1 MDKFILITGGTK
13 GIGKA
18 VASCL
23 GKAGYNLILTY
34 ASDQAAAEEVRSELV
49 GRFDI
54 QVSILRADISDR
66 NTIGVID
73 SFLEENR
80 LRLDG
85 LVFNAGMTCRDPFE
99 ELSFED
105 WERVFFANIHFPVF
119 LLQKI
124 VGRINKGG
132 SIVFTGSLMGIQPHS
147 VSLAYGVTKS
157 AVHALVKNMVKFL
170 VPYELRV
177 NAVAPGFV
185 DTEWQKTKP
194 AEIRRNIENKVS
206 LGRFCDPD
214 ELFYHDNLT
223 YNICGIL
230 LLVFANILDCVDGQL
245 ARLTGIKSAIG
256 RILDGFAGDIWFASI
271 YIGFAL
277 RLSHDYGTDWFFA
290 LAVLSGLS
298 HLVQAN
304 ITDYYKTLHLY
315 FISKDKGSEFQSLE
329 QVEAK
334 HKEMKYGINKFFYF
348 LYRWYT
354 MLQVKATPTLQSM
367 LQNLHAKYGD
377 NIPENIRVDFRKQSR
392 HLMRYI
398 DLLTFN
404 GRTMV
409 MFVIVLTG
417 QVWAYYLYEI
427 IVLNIVLAIVMR
439 KHEKMCA
446 SFLG

>member
-1 MDKFILITGGTK
+1 M
-13 GIGKA
+13 
-18 VASCL
+18 
-23 GKAGYNLILTY
+23 
-34 ASDQAAAEEVRSELV
+34 
-49 GRFDI
+49 
-54 QVSILRADISDR
+54 
-66 NTIGVID
+66 
-73 SFLEENR
+73 
-80 LRLDG
+80 
-85 LVFNAGMTCRDPFE
+85 
-99 ELSFED
+99 
-105 WERVFFANIHFPVF
+105 
-119 LLQKI
+119 
-124 VGRINKGG
+124 
-132 SIVFTGSLMGIQPHS
+132 
-147 VSLAYGVTKS
+147 
-157 AVHALVKNMVKFL
+157 
-170 VPYELRV
+170 
-177 NAVAPGFV
+177 
-185 DTEWQKTKP
+185 
-194 AEIRRNIENKVS
+194 
-206 LGRFCDPD
+206 
-214 ELFYHDNLT
+214 
-223 YNICGIL
+223 
-230 LLVFANILDCVDGQL
+230 LVFANILDCVDGQL

-367 LQNLHAKYGD
+367 LQNLHVKYGD

>member
-1 MDKFILITGGTK
+1 M
-13 GIGKA
+13 
-18 VASCL
+18 
-23 GKAGYNLILTY
+23 
-34 ASDQAAAEEVRSELV
+34 
-49 GRFDI
+49 
-54 QVSILRADISDR
+54 
-66 NTIGVID
+66 
-73 SFLEENR
+73 
-80 LRLDG
+80 
-85 LVFNAGMTCRDPFE
+85 
-99 ELSFED
+99 
-105 WERVFFANIHFPVF
+105 
-119 LLQKI
+119 
-124 VGRINKGG
+124 
-132 SIVFTGSLMGIQPHS
+132 
-147 VSLAYGVTKS
+147 
-157 AVHALVKNMVKFL
+157 
-170 VPYELRV
+170 
-177 NAVAPGFV
+177 
-185 DTEWQKTKP
+185 
-194 AEIRRNIENKVS
+194 
-206 LGRFCDPD
+206 
-214 ELFYHDNLT
+214 
-223 YNICGIL
+223 
-230 LLVFANILDCVDGQL
+230 
-245 ARLTGIKSAIG
+245 
-256 RILDGFAGDIWFASI
+256 
-271 YIGFAL
+271 
-277 RLSHDYGTDWFFA
+277 
-290 LAVLSGLS
+290 VLSGLF
-298 HLVQAN
+298 HLVYA
-304 ITDYYKTLHLY
+304 IISVYYKTLHLY